1 VLKRDHPQTF
11 SLMLSATESGHAGGI
26 LRLRSDESIADR
38 EIEVRFNGVVIAPTA
53 PVLQPLPSPYAGTW
67 LGKREELACYTLAA
81 SIPLKDANDVM
92 VVVKQGARVRLIYL
106 DVVVPSA

>member
-1 VLKRDHPQTF
+1 VLKRDRAQRF
-11 SLMLSATESGHAGGI
+11 SLMMSATESGHDGGI

-38 EIEVRFNGVVIAPTA
+38 EIEVRFNGVVLAPTV